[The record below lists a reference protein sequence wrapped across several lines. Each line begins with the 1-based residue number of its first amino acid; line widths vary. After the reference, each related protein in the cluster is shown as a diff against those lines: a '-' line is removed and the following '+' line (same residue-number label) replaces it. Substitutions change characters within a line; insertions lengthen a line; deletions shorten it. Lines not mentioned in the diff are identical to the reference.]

1 MAIDPSIALQ
11 VQQFQAP
18 DMMNALAK
26 AQSIKSQQMQ
36 NRMNEREMQSMDA
49 EAQSNQQLNAL
60 FRESGGDLSKM
71 RQNPNLDMQTALRLD
86 ELQASQGKTQADQKR
101 AQLDLATKQ
110 IEAGIMILGS
120 SQDQGSY
127 DAGLQKMQQ
136 MGMDVSRFPK
146 QYSPQ
151 TVEQLVQQGMTAKDR
166 LQMQRDE
173 RRNALEERK
182 LGLME
187 QRMMQG
193 GQSSGVDAQDKGWE
207 VKETANGLV
216 RVNKYTGDVA
226 PVTMEW
232 QTLKGKQSGSAKT
245 NLSATAQKELFEA
258 DDMITSGQN
267 VMSAL
272 DQALSLNN
280 KAYSGYGAQE
290 RAAVRS
296 NLPGESEE
304 ANATVDM
311 NNIIT
316 GQALESLKA
325 TFGGM
330 PTEGERKILLEL
342 QASVDK
348 TPKQRESIL
357 KRAREMAARRVEVNR
372 KKADALRKGTY
383 MTESFDAGVGMQDQ
397 APAEDNIDDL
407 LEMYQ

>member
-1 MAIDPSIALQ
+1 
-11 VQQFQAP
+11 
-18 DMMNALAK
+18 
-26 AQSIKSQQMQ
+26 
-36 NRMNEREMQSMDA
+36 
-49 EAQSNQQLNAL
+49 
-60 FRESGGDLSKM
+60 
-71 RQNPNLDMQTALRLD
+71 
-86 ELQASQGKTQADQKR
+86 
-101 AQLDLATKQ
+101 
-110 IEAGIMILGS
+110 MILGS
-120 SQDQGSY
+120 AQDQGSY

-193 GQSSGVDAQDKGWE
+193 GQSSGLDAQDKGWE

-226 PVTMEW
+226 PVTMEG
-232 QTLKGKQSGSAKT
+232 QTLKGKQSGTAKT

-267 VMSAL
+267 VISAL

-280 KAYSGYGAQE
+280 KAYSGYGASE

-357 KRAREMAARRVEVNR
+357 KRAKEMAARRVEVNR